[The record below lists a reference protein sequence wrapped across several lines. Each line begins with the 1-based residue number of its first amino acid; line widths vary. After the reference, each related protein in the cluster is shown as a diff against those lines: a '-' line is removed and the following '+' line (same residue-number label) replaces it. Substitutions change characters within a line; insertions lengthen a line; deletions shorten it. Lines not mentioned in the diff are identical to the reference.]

1 MTARFVFQKLAS
13 RVSGS
18 GRLLGAHVSASAG
31 APATCTVTEG
41 GVKTLGNLFHGAA
54 INPSTKVP
62 VNHGI
67 HGYAARYFNTIPCPP
82 ATAKNELHN
91 NRHALS
97 CHQRLGGMKSAP
109 VDSVRGVKRT
119 FSSNASTMRSISR
132 EDKSV
137 DWKVEW
143 EAKAAAC
150 RGRMAALEAE
160 MAA

>member
-1 MTARFVFQKLAS
+1 MAARFVFQKLAS
-13 RVSGS
+13 RVPAS
-18 GRLLGAHVSASAG
+18 GRLLGAHASASAG
-31 APATCTVTEG
+31 APATCPVTEG
-41 GVKTLGNLFHGAA
+41 GVETLGNLFHGAA

-67 HGYAARYFNTIPCPP
+67 HAYAARYFNTITCSP
-82 ATAKNELHN
+82 AAAKNELHN

-97 CHQRLGGMKSAP
+97 CRQHLGGMKSAS
-109 VDSVRGVKRT
+109 VDSVRGAKRT
-119 FSSNASTMRSISR
+119 FSSNPSTMRSISR

-143 EAKAAAC
+143 EAKATAC
-150 RGRMAALEAE
+150 RDRMAAFEAE